1 MRRWVFRMSTEKPL
15 VREWVREWVREREKE
30 REKTHN
36 TFVFCSVLK
45 TFWIDKEGK
54 NETYCWVRSLA
65 SKSTSSLSLALPF
78 SHFLSLSLAS
88 FFSSEWPTETKIY
101 VKLEFRTKPRK
112 WLKAFGHK
120 DIFMLVHKSIRFI
133 KDQTLT
139 MDFLPRPW

>member
-1 MRRWVFRMSTEKPL
+1 M
-15 VREWVREWVREREKE
+15 
-30 REKTHN
+30 
-36 TFVFCSVLK
+36 
-45 TFWIDKEGK
+45 
-54 NETYCWVRSLA
+54 A

-139 MDFLPRPW
+139 MDFFAVAAVAQLLKQNATQRGATELTRV